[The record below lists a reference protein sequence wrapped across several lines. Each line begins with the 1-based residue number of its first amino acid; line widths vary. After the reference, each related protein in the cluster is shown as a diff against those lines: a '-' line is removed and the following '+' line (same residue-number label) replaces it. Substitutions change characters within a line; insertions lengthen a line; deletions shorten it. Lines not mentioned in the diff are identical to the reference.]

1 MYFPRTDS
9 TKLWNR
15 TDHVGHS
22 TVVRL
27 LLRLLLYGLS
37 SIMLVCY
44 VCVCVQSGLKVFPQ
58 DHGGVRLLPWLR
70 LRMQSKY
77 MYTWAVAASMRPV
90 LGQYMYI
97 QQYVGVVEVHH
108 QVEMMSLQLRP
119 GLTLSR
125 WPQHSVVNEP
135 TYTIWCPP
143 KLFKKCS
150 AFRHF
155 WSIIMRKV
163 VEVPRSLVQQ

>member
-44 VCVCVQSGLKVFPQ
+44 VCVCVVRPQSVPLG
-58 DHGGVRLLPWLR
+58 PWR
-70 LRMQSKY
+70 SE
-77 MYTWAVAASMRPV
+77 AAPVAEAA
-90 LGQYMYI
+90 
-97 QQYVGVVEVHH
+97 YVE
-108 QVEMMSLQLRP
+108 
-119 GLTLSR
+119 
-125 WPQHSVVNEP
+125 
-135 TYTIWCPP
+135 
-143 KLFKKCS
+143 
-150 AFRHF
+150 
-155 WSIIMRKV
+155 
-163 VEVPRSLVQQ
+163 